1 MEFIVIFFAISYA
14 IVACQLGHRVALR
27 RVPILF
33 ACLAAALVGIFAVHR
48 LLPSEWEDYA
58 WSGFLLLFSFYMG
71 IYLAVSL
78 KRRAQAGDTLLEI
91 GRPRGGLVIGVVGT
105 SCGLFVGASSI
116 LKAITDGQPEIARQI
131 RDISSGLFWV
141 TLSALILLV
150 WLSKGSIRER
160 GIMVNGQILKWEK
173 IQGFHWDKDKPCTLA
188 LKVKR
193 RFLWWR
199 TLYVP
204 VPLDRR
210 EAATEILECNLP
222 EDAAGGSTG

>member
-33 ACLAAALVGIFAVHR
+33 ACLAAALVGIFAVLR

-58 WSGFLLLFSFYMG
+58 WSGFLLLFSLSMWV
-71 IYLAVSL
+71 YLVISL
-78 KRRAQAGDTLLEI
+78 IRSSQAGDTLLEI
-91 GRPRGGLVIGVVGT
+91 GRPRGALVIGIVGT
-105 SCGLFVGASSI
+105 GCALWVGVYSI
-116 LKAITDGQPEIARQI
+116 LQVIAAHKAESISQI
-131 RDISSGLFWV
+131 RHLSRSLFWV
-141 TLSALILLV
+141 TLSAHLLLV
-150 WLSKGSIRER
+150 WLSKWSIRER
-160 GIMVNGQILKWEK
+160 GIMVYGQILKWEK

-210 EAATEILECNLP
+210 EAATEILECNLS